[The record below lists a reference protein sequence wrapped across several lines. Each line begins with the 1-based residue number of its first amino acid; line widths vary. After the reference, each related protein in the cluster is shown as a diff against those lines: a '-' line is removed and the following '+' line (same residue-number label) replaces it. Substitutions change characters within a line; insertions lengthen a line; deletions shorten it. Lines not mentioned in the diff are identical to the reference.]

1 MPAFAA
7 AHKPGAIL
15 HLQAVV
21 ALQSLELLLQARQ
34 LLPALCR
41 EHLFIALLRLAR
53 LAEELEAQG
62 HLVWDPVKRIDVSL
76 PRAVAPHS
84 GVRELVG
91 NTTQLMRAAEVQ
103 ASLSSCFLESGQQL
117 FVVFSKCGKLKRQV
131 LVEALVVDGAG
142 ARFAKRKDA
151 PLPHAVHQLEHL
163 EQDDF
168 VRVVLMCVLG
178 GHKCLTPLPARV

>member
-1 MPAFAA
+1 M
-7 AHKPGAIL
+7 
-15 HLQAVV
+15 
-21 ALQSLELLLQARQ
+21 
-34 LLPALCR
+34 
-41 EHLFIALLRLAR
+41 
-53 LAEELEAQG
+53 
-62 HLVWDPVKRIDVSL
+62 SL

-91 NTTQLMRAAEVQ
+91 NATQLMRAAEVQ